1 MVNSIEVMEFL
12 SSEPDIVNSLYL
24 VPTKIFT
31 DGYYEWT
38 MMIPYLVK
46 NIEQLYLMNLLSI
59 LKNKAYSPMK
69 K

>member
-12 SSEPDIVNSLYL
+12 SLEPDIVNSLYL

-31 DGYYEWT
+31 DGYYGWT
-38 MMIPYLVK
+38 TMIPYLVK